1 MSITI
6 HVQELHIHTG
16 ASAEQLGAIHT
27 LLQGIQMDM
36 TQATAQIT
44 ALTVTVGKIKT
55 ETSSLLQKI
64 ADLTAVI
71 DAGGVGT
78 TTPEFDA
85 ALSALQAQVAVVDAL
100 VPDEPPAPTPI

>member
-1 MSITI
+1 M
-6 HVQELHIHTG
+6 HIHTG
-16 ASAEQLGAIHT
+16 ATTEQLGAINTRLDTIMNT
-27 LLQGIQMDM
+27 LVD
-36 TQATAQIT
+36 ATASIT
-44 ALTVTVGKIKT
+44 ALTAQVTKIQG